1 MRGDMKKKKKKKK
14 KEKED
19 DEGKEFRCEEDRSR

>member
-1 MRGDMKKKKKKKK
+1 MRGDMKKKKKKK
-14 KEKED
+14 EKE